1 MRMKVRKS
9 LYLDRQAV
17 AAGERAA
24 AKVADGSL
32 SQLVEK
38 QLLSL
43 RSVTEP
49 EHFSRHTGKPVRR
62 PGDAR
67 FAYLKH
73 KHG

>member
-1 MRMKVRKS
+1 MKVRKS

-17 AAGERAA
+17 DAGERAA
-24 AKVADGSL
+24 ARVADGSL

-43 RSVTEP
+43 RSASEP
-49 EHFSRHTGKPVRR
+49 EHFSPHTGKPIRR
-62 PGDAR
+62 SGDPR
-67 FAYLKH
+67 HQYLKR